1 MFLKAKLGTADA
13 LLREKTDSVKKM
25 MTRGSLVDLQ
35 TPSYVLGR
43 SQQLTTEKNLV
54 MVLVPTNKNLK
65 SDPDQELSVPLLKSI
80 PQRKNS
86 DVF

>member
-35 TPSYVLGR
+35 TPSYILGR
-43 SQQLTTEKNLV
+43 SQKLTTEKNLV
-54 MVLVPTNKNLK
+54 MVLVPMNKNLK